1 MAVGADPAGGRERLI
16 ATALV
21 VFGARG
27 IAATSLRTV
36 AAEAG
41 VSPALVV
48 HHFRSKAGLCEAVDR
63 EVAALFQAAYEQAG
77 DETLA
82 ARSMATVALMR
93 ERPDVYAYLGRG
105 LVEGSPASSEL
116 FRRVFGHSLAE
127 MERLSDAQA
136 LSPGI
141 DQTWAALQHVL
152 LLLGPLMLRS
162 PFEAVLGTDLLGDE
176 GLHRWAR
183 ANERLLRHG
192 IYLGQEDEDGTL
204 GS

>member
-1 MAVGADPAGGRERLI
+1 MVVGADPAGGRERLI
-16 ATALV
+16 ATALAL
-21 VFGARG
+21 FGESG

-77 DETLA
+77 GGTLA
-82 ARSMATVALMR
+82 ARSVATVAVMR
-93 ERPDVYAYLGRG
+93 ERPDVCAYLGRG
-105 LVEGSPASSEL
+105 LVEGTPASTEL

-127 MERLSDAQA
+127 MQRLSDAQA
-136 LSPGI
+136 LSPDV

-152 LLLGPLMLRS
+152 LLLGPLMLRGQ
-162 PFEAVLGTDLLGDE
+162 FETVLGTDLLSAD
-176 GLHRWAR
+176 GLHRWAQ